1 MSLLADR
8 EEGLDSQSV
17 QLTTQGYCRFQVT
30 ELAGGDV
37 HAAVGGL
44 RQALDGLPPD
54 PYGRSRNRYRRYS
67 QAVLLPWCDQ
77 LEWIPDLCDASGPYT
92 EYFQGDY
99 NPEYPGS
106 RRRFASL
113 TPEVKSDA
121 TVRHLIW
128 LDFRLTSW
136 NEGQLVRPF
145 NVGVHLVKLQATES
159 GEPAFSSPDIL
170 HQDGE
175 PYTFVHLVARD
186 NAVGATNVI
195 AAPHCSGCRPEEVA
209 EDFILD
215 EFELLEPLDPYGVQ
229 DRTVSHYVSRLE
241 RAEEP
246 RSGVRAAML
255 IDFTPLAPTV

>member
-8 EEGLDSQSV
+8 DERLCTESSQ
-17 QLTTQGYCRFQVT
+17 LATRGYCRFQVT
-30 ELAGGDV
+30 ELADGDV
-37 HAAVGGL
+37 TGAVAGL
-44 RQALDGLPPD
+44 QESLDALPSD

-77 LEWIPDLCDASGPYT
+77 LEWIPDLCDSSGPYT
-92 EYFQGDY
+92 EYFQGNY

-113 TPEVKSDA
+113 TPELKSDP
-121 TVRHLIW
+121 VVQRLVWH
-128 LDFRLTSW
+128 DFRLTSW

-145 NVGVHLVKLQATES
+145 NVGVHLVKLLATES

-195 AAPHCSGCRPEEVA
+195 AEPHCSGCRPEEVTR
-209 EDFILD
+209 DFILD
-215 EFELLEPLDPYGVQ
+215 EFELLEPLDSYGVQ
-229 DRTVSHYVSRLE
+229 DRSVSHYVSELHRG
-241 RAEEP
+241 AEARP
-246 RSGVRAAML
+246 GVRAAML